1 MDNLCHTLTGAA
13 LGRAGLAS
21 STRYGMATL
30 MAAAN
35 LPDID
40 VVVFATDTLPVSFR
54 RGWTHGVLA
63 QLLLPI
69 VLAVI
74 VWTIG
79 RMRSPRAPAA
89 GETREPAPP
98 LRLSALLA
106 LAYAGVL
113 SHVFLDFLNS
123 YGIRLLMPFSN
134 RWFYGDALYIVDPFM
149 WVVLGAGVWLAG
161 RARRSGHA
169 TPWRPA
175 RTALAIAGTYVL
187 LMLGSNL
194 WARAVVH
201 DGLTRAGRPDV
212 PRFMV
217 TPVFGN
223 PLHREVLVDTGDRYE
238 KGLLWFAPTPRFRP
252 AGYGVDKGLER
263 PAASAA
269 LATPRARA
277 FLGWS
282 RFPFVVEDRSVA
294 PPRLFLNDYRY
305 SDSTGQAGWAGLS
318 IQLEEADTGGR

>member
-21 STRYGMATL
+21 ATRYGMVTL

-149 WVVLGAGVWLAG
+149 WWCWAPVFRWAYSPDWDSAAISFRG
-161 RARRSGHA
+161 
-169 TPWRPA
+169 TEPW
-175 RTALAIAGTYVL
+175 
-187 LMLGSNL
+187 
-194 WARAVVH
+194 
-201 DGLTRAGRPDV
+201 GRP
-212 PRFMV
+212 RV
-217 TPVFGN
+217 TEPGCK
-223 PLHREVLVDTGDRYE
+223 PCRCGASRASWSHRSS
-238 KGLLWFAPTPRFRP
+238 RP
-252 AGYGVDKGLER
+252 GC
-263 PAASAA
+263 
-269 LATPRARA
+269 
-277 FLGWS
+277 
-282 RFPFVVEDRSVA
+282 
-294 PPRLFLNDYRY
+294 
-305 SDSTGQAGWAGLS
+305 
-318 IQLEEADTGGR
+318 